1 MSSVQKWL
9 TDDLRSKI
17 DSHLAK
23 YPQDQRQAALIP
35 VLHIAQEE
43 NNGHLT
49 KEILHEVAEYIQI
62 PPISALEAASFYSMF
77 ELEPVG
83 KYVINICTNVSCMLR
98 GAEEIVAAMEDHL
111 GIKLGETTADGKFTM
126 KVEEE
131 CLAACSSGPVMTVNG
146 HYHERL
152 TPESALEI
160 LKGLE

>member
-1 MSSVQKWL
+1 MSFL
-9 TDDLRSKI
+9 NDTLREKI

-23 YPQDQRQAALIP
+23 YPEDQRQAALIP
-35 VLHIAQEE
+35 VLHVVQEE
-43 NNGHLT
+43 NGGHLT
-49 KEILHEVAEYIQI
+49 KEILNEVAEYIQI
-62 PPISALEAASFYSMF
+62 SPISVLEVASFYSML

-83 KYVINICTNVSCMLR
+83 EYVINICTNVSCMLR

-131 CLAACSSGPVMTVNG
+131 CLAACSSGPVMTING
-146 HYHERL
+146 EYYERL
-152 TPESALEI
+152 TTESALEI